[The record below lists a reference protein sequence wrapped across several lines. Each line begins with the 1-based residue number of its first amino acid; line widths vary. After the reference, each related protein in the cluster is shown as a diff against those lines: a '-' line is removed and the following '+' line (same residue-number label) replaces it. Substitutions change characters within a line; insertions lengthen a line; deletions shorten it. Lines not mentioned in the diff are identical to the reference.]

1 MIGGNGMTKQRDFRM
16 KKSFWKSALILCLS
30 TIGTMLITIFI
41 TNILIASILVVVL
54 LGTALV
60 ILKIMGNSTYVQV
73 NSDVVV
79 EATGTDDLQERLKQL
94 VISAESVTKDGY
106 GKQIPINSNDDIGK
120 LAEAFNYLLD
130 HIKGFVKELDDISEE
145 SSDTS
150 RNLADITERT
160 SCVMEEVTATL
171 EELTS
176 NTVQLNG
183 SIEGIADG
191 AKEVE
196 NLTSL
201 GIASLQELDHK
212 MTHIVNEADQAT
224 LSIQEL
230 NKASDK
236 MKGII
241 DVISGIAKQ
250 TNLLALNAAIE
261 AARAGEMGKGFA
273 VVADEV
279 RILAGN
285 TQESLLNISD
295 LISSFSNETA
305 KTVQLIDSNNKDIIE
320 GGAILKE
327 TSNTFNIIAE
337 NISHMVGGINKSV
350 SASSQ
355 IASGSQEIASATGV
369 QTNAMSEIADMSQK
383 LSNMASQ
390 LKSTLADTQIGGAD
404 IQFDLAEYDR
414 SQSVISASQK
424 TELKQSIG
432 VDQKFVIGMIARLEP
447 IKGYEFFIHGLKS
460 LLNQYHNAICI
471 IVGDGSLEQSL
482 KEQVKRE
489 NLSERILFLG
499 YRKDIQKLLSIMDV
513 VVLTSQKEGMPPQI
527 LVEAMA
533 SSKPV
538 VATSVKGNK
547 ILVKHN
553 ETGLLVDYDDTTSL
567 AKSIETFI
575 QDPSKGVSFGQ
586 AGREHLEELMA

>member
-1 MIGGNGMTKQRDFRM
+1 MTKQRDFRM
-16 KKSFWKSALILCLS
+16 KQSFWKTALILSLS
-30 TIGTMLITIFI
+30 VIGTMLIMYFVTD
-41 TNILIASILVVVL
+41 ILIRGILVVVL
-54 LGTALV
+54 LGAALF
-60 ILKIMGNSTYVQV
+60 ILKLMSKGNGTYVTEDTEV
-73 NSDVVV
+73 LTEVT
-79 EATGTDDLQERLKQL
+79 ETDDLQERLKQIA
-94 VISAESVTKDGY
+94 VSAEGIIKDGY
-106 GKQIPINSNDDIGK
+106 TKQLPVIANDDIGK
-120 LAEAFNYLLD
+120 IAEAFNYLLD
-130 HIKGFVKELDDISEE
+130 HIKGFVKELDDLSEE

-212 MTHIVNEADQAT
+212 MTHIVQEADQAT

-230 NKASDK
+230 NKASEK

-285 TQESLLNISD
+285 TQESLENISD
-295 LISSFSNETA
+295 LISSFSYETS
-305 KTVQLIDSNNKDIIE
+305 KTVQLIDSNNKDIVE

-327 TSNTFNIIAE
+327 TSNTFNVIAE
-337 NISHMVGGINKSV
+337 NISHMVEGINKSV

-383 LSNMASQ
+383 LSNMSTQ

-404 IQFDLAEYDR
+404 IQFDLAGYDQNL
-414 SQSVISASQK
+414 SLISPSQK
-424 TELKQSIG
+424 TDLKQSIG

-447 IKGYEFFIHGLKS
+447 IKGYEFFIRGMKA
-460 LLNQYHNAICI
+460 LLNQYSNAICI

-482 KEQVKRE
+482 KEQVRRE
-489 NLSERILFLG
+489 NLGDSIKFLG

-538 VATSVKGNK
+538 VATNVKGNK

-553 ETGLLVDYDDTTSL
+553 KTGLLVDYNDTMSL
-567 AKSIETFI
+567 SKSIEMFI
-575 QDPSKGVSFGQ
+575 QDPNKGVDYGQ
-586 AGREHLEELMA
+586 AGRKRLEDLMG